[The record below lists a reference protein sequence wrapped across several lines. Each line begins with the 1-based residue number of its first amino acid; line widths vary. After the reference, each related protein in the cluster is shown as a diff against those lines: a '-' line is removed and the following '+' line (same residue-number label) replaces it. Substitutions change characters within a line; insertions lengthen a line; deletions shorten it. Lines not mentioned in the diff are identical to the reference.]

1 MAQGICE
8 QRRLLLGSLLGG
20 ACLLCASP
28 RALVA
33 EGKAPRGTDKEDP
46 RLGVAPAR
54 FYKKLDQSRVECT
67 LCPRACRVA
76 DLERGYCGVR
86 ENRGGEYFTLVH
98 SRPCAL
104 HNDPVEKKPLFHYLP
119 GSSALSLGTA
129 GCNLECRFCQ
139 NWRMAQFR
147 PEQVESRKAGPAD
160 LVRLAAREN
169 SSSIAFTYSEPV
181 VFYEYMLDT
190 AIRARREGVGSVM
203 ISNGYI
209 NREPLEKLV
218 GSLSAVKIDLK
229 AFTDRFYRE
238 MCSGE
243 LEPVLETLKT
253 LHRSGIWFEIV
264 VLILPT
270 ENDSREE
277 LLRMCRWIAANLG
290 PDVPV
295 HFTRFHPMYKVRNLP
310 STPVSTL
317 EMAHAAA
324 AKCGLHFP
332 YVGNV
337 PGHPAEST
345 FCPGCGRRVI
355 HRVGFRIL
363 EKLLDDGKC
372 TGCGRPLAGVWS

>member
-1 MAQGICE
+1 MDKRRVSSGGPKILD
-8 QRRLLLGSLLGG
+8 QRRLVLKTLLGG
-20 ACLLCASP
+20 VCVLGACP
-28 RALVA
+28 ALA
-33 EGKAPRGTDKEDP
+33 AAGNAGKTVVDEDP
-46 RLGVAPAR
+46 RLGVAPAK
-54 FYKKLDQSRVECT
+54 YVKKLDQLRVECT
-67 LCPRACRVA
+67 LCPRNCRVA

-104 HNDPVEKKPLFHYLP
+104 HMDPIEKKPLFHYLP
-119 GSSALSLGTA
+119 GSTALSLGTA
-129 GCNLECRFCQ
+129 GCNMECRFCQ

-147 PEQVESRKAGPAD
+147 PEQVESRKADPGT
-160 LVRLAAREN
+160 LVRMALREN

-190 AIRARREGVGSVM
+190 ALRARREGLGSVM

-209 NREPLEKLV
+209 NREPLE
-218 GSLSAVKIDLK
+218 
-229 AFTDRFYRE
+229 E
-238 MCSGE
+238 MCSAS

-253 LHRSGIWFEIV
+253 LHRRGIWFEIV

-270 ENDSREE
+270 ENDSPDE
-277 LLRMCRWIAANLG
+277 LRRMCRWIAANLG

-310 STPVSTL
+310 STPVRTL
-317 EMAHAAA
+317 EMAHGTATD
-324 AKCGLHFP
+324 CGLRFP

-345 FCPGCGRRVI
+345 FCPGCRKRVI
-355 HRVGFRIL
+355 HRVGFKIL
-363 EKLLDDGKC
+363 EKRVDDGKC
-372 TGCGRPLAGVWS
+372 SDCGRPLPGVWS